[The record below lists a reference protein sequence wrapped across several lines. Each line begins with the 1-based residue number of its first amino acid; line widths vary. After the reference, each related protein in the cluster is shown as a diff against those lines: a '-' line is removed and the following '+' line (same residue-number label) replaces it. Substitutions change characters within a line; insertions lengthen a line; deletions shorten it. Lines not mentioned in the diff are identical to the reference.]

1 MHKIAIKD
9 QVDVRGQK
17 QIYAVQNNMS
27 ALPPIADIC
36 GALAHVRYRP
46 IADITLLNTTHSFL
60 DLPRPEPR
68 ASAIALPSHGKSFLR
83 VCPSHALP
91 KMLAPGW
98 VFGGR
103 PQQAMA
109 SSCLDSVRLGNAP
122 FWAASRKTI
131 SI

>member
-1 MHKIAIKD
+1 
-9 QVDVRGQK
+9 
-17 QIYAVQNNMS
+17 MS
-27 ALPPIADIC
+27 ALPPKADIC
-36 GALAHVRYRP
+36 SALGDVCFGP

-60 DLPRPEPR
+60 DLPRPGPR

-91 KMLAPGW
+91 TARTRLHF
-98 VFGGR
+98 VGR

-109 SSCLDSVRLGNAP
+109 SSCLDSVRHGHAP
-122 FWAASRKTI
+122 LRAASRKPI